1 MENEEQKKKA
11 KTIEEK
17 LAALK
22 EKTKQLTAQKQ
33 RQNARQRAKTSKEER
48 ARDTRKKILLGA
60 LVLAKVSKS
69 EWSEAQ
75 LRDLTEPG
83 LTRDDDRALFG
94 LPPLS
99 VS

>member
-1 MENEEQKKKA
+1 MENEEKKKA

-22 EKTKQLTAQKQ
+22 EKTKQLQAQKQ
-33 RQNARQRAKTSKEER
+33 RQDARQRAKNSKEER
-48 ARDTRKKILLGA
+48 AKDTRKKILLGA
-60 LVLAKVSKS
+60 LVLAKVSKG

-94 LPPLS
+94 LPPLPT
-99 VS
+99 

>member
-1 MENEEQKKKA
+1 MENEDKKKA

-33 RQNARQRAKTSKEER
+33 RQDARQRAKNSKEER
-48 ARDTRKKILLGA
+48 ARDTRKKILVGA
-60 LVLAKVSKS
+60 LVLAKVEKGESIPPH
-69 EWSEAQ
+69 
-75 LRDLTEPG
+75 LPDLTNE

-99 VS
+99 AS